1 LTPRATL
8 ARRPR
13 LSRTQRCYPY
23 ITFSLP
29 GPFHVLVS
37 GSGSGVLLL
46 LLLLLFALFVLARQ
60 HLTHFFVFVF
70 LVEMLPGYIINCN

>member
-13 LSRTQRCYPY
+13 LSRTQRCCSC

-29 GPFHVLVS
+29 GPFIF
-37 GSGSGVLLL
+37 GRVLLL
-46 LLLLLFALFVLARQ
+46 LLLLLLLIFALFVLARQ
-60 HLTHFFVFVF
+60 HLTHCFVFIVV
-70 LVEMLPGYIINCN
+70 VEMLRGYIIKCN

>member
-13 LSRTQRCYPY
+13 LSRTQRCCSC

-29 GPFHVLVS
+29 GPFIFGGVLMLM
-37 GSGSGVLLL
+37 LLL
-46 LLLLLFALFVLARQ
+46 LLLLLLLVVLFVFARQ
-60 HLTHFFVFVF
+60 HLTHF
-70 LVEMLPGYIINCN
+70 

>member
-13 LSRTQRCYPY
+13 LSRTQRCCCSC

-29 GPFHVLVS
+29 GAFRVLD
-37 GSGSGVLLL
+37 GGVFVLLLLLL

-60 HLTHFFVFVF
+60 HLTHF
-70 LVEMLPGYIINCN
+70 LYLYL

>member
-13 LSRTQRCYPY
+13 LSRTQRGCPY

-29 GPFHVLVS
+29 GPFRVLVS
-37 GSGSGVLLL
+37 GMLLLLL
-46 LLLLLFALFVLARQ
+46 LLLLLFTLFVLARQ
-60 HLTHFFVFVF
+60 HLTHFLYLYF
-70 LVEMLPGYIINCN
+70 